1 MTDAEP
7 SPLIC
12 GDPQAS
18 VAVAPRLV
26 GLVADDLTGATDS
39 AVQFAEAGWAAHLLR
54 GPDVDAERA
63 DGAGLA
69 DAGPSLLAVVT
80 GVRPATDD
88 VAADRTAAA
97 VRGLVARGCERL
109 YVKIDSTMR
118 GSVAGQ
124 LRGALTAWA
133 DTHPGATA
141 VLCPAFPDQARMVVG
156 GEVLVGGVPLARTAA
171 AADAVT
177 PVVDSRLDRLV
188 PGAVAATAT
197 GLDRGPGRRH
207 DGRVTFVDAATN
219 ADLDAIAACVDRLG
233 PACVAAG
240 SAGLAAAMARRWSR
254 GCRPADGAASPSTRI
269 LVGISSRHPVAVS
282 AVQRLHDATPGVATP
297 VHVVTTP
304 AVRVPG
310 EHTAA
315 VVAADFGDRVA
326 AQLAQ
331 SPYDVVVLVGGD
343 GAAAVLD
350 RIGATAVTVHSAL
363 APGVPI
369 GAIVGGAADGV
380 RIVTTSGGF
389 GDAESLVRIIDRL
402 QAGAHRRKESS

>member
-1 MTDAEP
+1 MIDTV
-7 SPLIC
+7 I
-12 GDPQAS
+12 
-18 VAVAPRLV
+18 PRLV

-39 AVQFAEAGWAAHLLR
+39 AVQFAEAGWVAHLLR
-54 GPDVDAERA
+54 GPDFDAERA
-63 DGAGLA
+63 DGPGLA

-88 VAADRTAAA
+88 VAADRTAEA
-97 VRGLVARGCERL
+97 VRELVARGCERL

-141 VLCPAFPDQARMVVG
+141 VLCPAFPDQARTVVG
-156 GEVLVGGVPLARTAA
+156 GEVLVGGVPLCRTAA
-171 AADAVT
+171 AVDAVT

-188 PGAVAATAT
+188 PGAVAGTAA
-197 GLDRGPGRRH
+197 GFDRDPRPH
-207 DGRVTFVDAATN
+207 DGRVTFVDSATN
-219 ADLDAIAACVDRLG
+219 ADLDAIAGCVDRLG

-254 GCRPADGAASPSTRI
+254 GCRPAEGATSPSTRI
-269 LVGISSRHPVAVS
+269 LVGVSSQHPVAVS
-282 AVQRLHDATPGVATP
+282 AVRRLHDATAGIATP

-304 AVRVPG
+304 DVRVPG

-326 AQLAQ
+326 AQLVQ
-331 SPYDVVVLVGGD
+331 SSYDVVVLVGGD

-389 GDAESLVRIIDRL
+389 GDADSLVRIIDRL
-402 QAGAHRRKESS
+402 QAGAHRRKEFS

>member
-54 GPDVDAERA
+54 GSAVDAERA
-63 DGAGLA
+63 DGPGLA

-88 VAADRTAAA
+88 VAADRTATA

-124 LRGALTAWA
+124 LRGALTAWV

-141 VLCPAFPDQARMVVG
+141 VLCPAFPDQARTVVG
-156 GEVLVGGVPLARTAA
+156 GVVLVGGVPLARTAA
-171 AADAVT
+171 AVDAVT

-188 PGAVAATAT
+188 PGAVAGFAA

-233 PACVAAG
+233 PACMAAG

-254 GCRPADGAASPSTRI
+254 GGRPAEGAASPSTRI
-269 LVGISSRHPVAVS
+269 LVGVSSRHPVALS
-282 AVQRLHDATPGVATP
+282 AVRRLRDATAGVATP

-304 AVRVPG
+304 AVRAD
-310 EHTAA
+310 AA

-389 GDAESLVRIIDRL
+389 GDAESLLRIIDRL
-402 QAGAHRRKESS
+402 QAGAHRRKEFS

>member
-1 MTDAEP
+1 MTDAET

-54 GPDVDAERA
+54 GPDVDAGRA

-97 VRGLVARGCERL
+97 VRELVARGCERL

-124 LRGALTAWA
+124 LRGALAAWA
-133 DTHPGATA
+133 DTHPGASA
-141 VLCPAFPDQARMVVG
+141 VLCPAFPDQARTVVG

-188 PGAVAATAT
+188 PGAVAGTAA
-197 GLDRGPGRRH
+197 GLDRDPGPQDGR
-207 DGRVTFVDAATN
+207 RVTFVDASTN
-219 ADLDAIAACVDRLG
+219 ADLDAIAACVNRLG

-254 GCRPADGAASPSTRI
+254 GCRPAKGATSPSTRI
-269 LVGISSRHPVAVS
+269 LVGVSSRHPVAVS
-282 AVQRLHDATPGVATP
+282 AVRRLREATAGVATP

-304 AVRVPG
+304 AARVPN